1 MTVTANIMDS
11 FCGLIE
17 ITSIIICLKLFRLC
31 NLNTIV
37 KFRFIFASFAYAC
50 ASVLDYF
57 LFINKHGN
65 PIGAFVTIFYII
77 KLFFPLY
84 LIFGRLNQKIVYFA
98 ILMEFGVS
106 FFSNSITCIISNVLE
121 TVPKDIY
128 YTVKLCVQMLIFVLL
143 IIILKRTNIKK
154 GIIILKMIPRR
165 VFVLLLLTVVCL
177 AFLVSLVNFNTE
189 NYLLKESLLIVLII
203 TLALIVAYI
212 ITQLFVNVIARQ
224 HFTTISQMMEKQVE
238 LQINHYNELEK
249 MDAEMRR
256 FRHDYTNHLRS
267 VLSLIQMKEYSDA
280 EEYIE
285 KIQNKS
291 YSSGTVMFYTGNKLA
306 DAILAD
312 KSAMLDEN
320 CQIDYSGIM
329 PASIENVDLCIIL
342 SNALDNAIEACRELK
357 SPCKISVT
365 AGEQQGY
372 FVMSLRNPTAREDS
386 LYDIP
391 ATTKSNKEQHGMGL
405 YNIESTVKKYD
416 GQMKIKCENGVFELM
431 LTMKL

>member
-1 MTVTANIMDS
+1 MTVTTSILEFLCS
-11 FCGLIE
+11 LIE
-17 ITSIIICLKLFRLC
+17 IFAIIICLIIFEIYNIK
-31 NLNTIV
+31 TIS
-37 KFRFIFASFAYAC
+37 KSRFIFSMIAYVDAS
-50 ASVLDYF
+50 
-57 LFINKHGN
+57 
-65 PIGAFVTIFYII
+65 
-77 KLFFPLY
+77 
-84 LIFGRLNQKIVYFA
+84 IVYFLLFDSTGDA
-98 ILMEFGVS
+98 IDFLMTILYLLKLLLPLIILFGGFNLKICYFTALMEFSASFLTDSVS
-106 FFSNSITCIISNVLE
+106 CFIFNVLDTE
-121 TVPKDIY
+121 AENVFPFIN
-128 YTVKLCVQMLIFVLL
+128 LCVQLL
-143 IIILKRTNIKK
+143 ILMLLIVIIKK
-154 GIIILKMIPRR
+154 ADIKKVNIIIKIIPRR
-165 VFVLLLLTVVCL
+165 IFILLLITVICL
-177 AFLVSLVNFNTE
+177 EFLVSLVKFNTD
-189 NYLLKESLLIVLII
+189 NNFRKETLLIALIV
-203 TLALIVAYI
+203 TLALITAYI
-212 ITQLFVNVIARQ
+212 ITQLFLNVIARQ

-249 MDAEMRR
+249 MDAEMRK

-285 KIQNKS
+285 KIRNKA
-291 YSSGTVMFYTGNKLA
+291 YSSGAVMFYTGNKLA

-312 KSAMLDEN
+312 KSAMLDES

-357 SPCKISVT
+357 SPCKISMT

-372 FVMSLRNPTAREDS
+372 FVMSLKNPTARKDS
-386 LYDIP
+386 FYDIP

-416 GQMKIKCENGVFELM
+416 GQMKIKCENGIFELM